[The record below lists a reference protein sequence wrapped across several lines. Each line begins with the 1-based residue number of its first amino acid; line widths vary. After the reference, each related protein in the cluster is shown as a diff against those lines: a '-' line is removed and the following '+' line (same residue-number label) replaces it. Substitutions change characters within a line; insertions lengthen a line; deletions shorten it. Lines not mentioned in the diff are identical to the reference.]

1 MKLKPARK
9 NPFLLSRSLRTIYQ
23 NVDRAY
29 FIKVLVRRLHRIER
43 TMSGDAITAFAAF
56 VPDGDMGK
64 FAGRVPRL
72 IKDDFT
78 GAMKLLRDR
87 NFQDLLLN
95 YPRAKKQF
103 IVAYEQEDEV
113 DSEAVFSIGSEY
125 RKPED
130 YLVQFARFVKENP
143 EQIDAIRILLERPKE
158 WRTDVLDELRK
169 KLRHNHFSEK
179 ELQKAHKLVYKKSLA
194 DIISM
199 VKHGAETQA
208 PLLTAEERVD
218 AAMARVT
225 AGKTFS
231 REQQQWL
238 GYIREHLVQNLSI
251 DLDHFDYA
259 PIFERRGGLGK
270 ARAVFQD
277 ALNTLIE
284 ELNYVHRRAKRDR
297 QSCRDSLQCC
307 RPDRSPIQEG

>member
-1 MKLKPARK
+1 
-9 NPFLLSRSLRTIYQ
+9 
-23 NVDRAY
+23 
-29 FIKVLVRRLHRIER
+29 
-43 TMSGDAITAFAAF
+43 
-56 VPDGDMGK
+56 MGK